1 MNIRRGFFRIWAVL
15 SSASVAIVFWWS
27 YPQIKDQFGQQILSH
42 DMPVECN
49 LAKGKIDTD
58 FYALDKNTP
67 PVPDGFAL
75 EQSSTPPQAGGRAG
89 SEVKFEDL
97 IPGNIC
103 WYHPI
108 KFRKFFPEYSDLS
121 DDALRQKLY
130 QKANLQ
136 QTWPHPWEVLSTTIR
151 NAAIFPLIMLG
162 LWFTGYWIVAGFRN
176 KNR

>member
-42 DMPVECN
+42 DMPIECN
-49 LAKGKIDTD
+49 LAKGQIDTD
-58 FYALDKNTP
+58 FYALDKNTSSM
-67 PVPDGFAL
+67 PDGFEL
-75 EQSSTPPQAGGRAG
+75 EQSST
-89 SEVKFEDL
+89 VKSDDL
-97 IPGNIC
+97 KFDDLVPGNIC